1 MEIPIFTHGFT
12 IYSVEYLE
20 FQKIMQDS
28 MDPMDQYLGP
38 HMLRASDHV
47 SQRLCGCRGGRANK
61 CNCAEERRRV
71 GEKLLIL
78 HDFTRWVP

>member
-38 HMLRASDHV
+38 RMLRASDRV
-47 SQRLCGCRGGRANK
+47 SQRLCGCRGRRANK

-71 GEKLLIL
+71 MGEKLLME
-78 HDFTRWVP
+78 TRWVP